1 MWKNLIDHLFL
12 KKGAARHYIHDCEH
26 TSFQLQVPSE
36 AIRKHCS
43 WSTTCIPFHCRN
55 AEIVAGLH
63 VQKLEITVH
72 TFTCVRLKMFL
83 SVGALC
89 IESNTSPLNIL
100 HSKKN
105 AKKESQLFPVGF
117 QRSRRSGVSSRGGKG
132 LHSCESGKS
141 LSCSSH

>member
-26 TSFQLQVPSE
+26 TAFQLQVPSE

-72 TFTCVRLKMFL
+72 TFTCVRLKMCL

-100 HSKKN
+100 HSKKKCQERKSVISCWFSEIETIWCFPKGRKG
-105 AKKESQLFPVGF
+105 AAQL
-117 QRSRRSGVSSRGGKG
+117 
-132 LHSCESGKS
+132 
-141 LSCSSH
+141 